1 MVENQIKT
9 LEGAVAYMGWVIRS
23 NRMTPRELAAHD
35 NGLAHRYWVNGP
47 KPKYGIEERI
57 ENLTQEIRRVREAIE
72 NR

>member
-1 MVENQIKT
+1 MVEHQIKT
-9 LEGAVAYMGWVIRS
+9 LEREIAYMAWVIRS
-23 NRMTPRELAAHD
+23 HRMAPRESAIYY

-72 NR
+72 G